1 MKKFILLFLSFFIA
15 LPVFSASW
23 VQIAEKTYLDI
34 DSLTTYIDEYDSIK
48 TNQKVYWLKELN
60 DGSEYF
66 KKIEKEYNTKI
77 WYTMTQRLVNTNK
90 KTNSIKTI
98 ISYDLKGNVVF
109 SYTFP
114 DFLLKW
120 DSIVPNTYGEF
131 LYDVVTH
138 ENDLRK
144 LYEYQSNLR
153 NK

>member
-1 MKKFILLFLSFFIA
+1 MKKFILLFLSLFIT

-23 VQIAEKTYLDI
+23 VQIGEKTYLDI

-48 TNQKVYWLKELN
+48 TNQKIYWLKELN

-66 KKIEKEYNTKI
+66 KKIEKEYNSKI

-90 KTNSIKTI
+90 KTSSVKTI
-98 ISYDLKGNVVF
+98 IYYDLKGNVVS

-114 DFLLKW
+114 DYLLKW

-144 LYEYQSNLR
+144 LYEYQNDLK

>member
-1 MKKFILLFLSFFIA
+1 MKKFILLFLSLFIT

-23 VQIAEKTYLDI
+23 VQIGEKTYLDI

-48 TNQKVYWLKELN
+48 TNQKIYWLKELN

-90 KTNSIKTI
+90 KTSSIKTI
-98 ISYDLKGNVVF
+98 IYYDLKGNVVF
-109 SYTFP
+109 NYTCP
-114 DFLLKW
+114 DYFLKW

-144 LYEYQSNLR
+144 LYEYQNDLK

>member
-1 MKKFILLFLSFFIA
+1 MKKFILLFLSLFIT

-23 VQIAEKTYLDI
+23 VQIGEKTYLDI

-48 TNQKVYWLKELN
+48 TNQKIYWLKKLN

-66 KKIEKEYNTKI
+66 KKIEKEYNSKI

-90 KTNSIKTI
+90 KTSSVKTI
-98 ISYDLKGNVVF
+98 IYYDLKGNVVS

-114 DFLLKW
+114 DYLLKW

-144 LYEYQSNLR
+144 LYEYQNDLK